1 MEWTQVRLVRISIS
15 GPRMEIGGEIR
26 ELLVRSDFILLRGTT
41 EKGKSGRVLVV
52 WAVRLGATP
61 ESLGVLKSRYQSC

>member
-1 MEWTQVRLVRISIS
+1 
-15 GPRMEIGGEIR
+15 MEIGGEIR

-61 ESLGVLKSRYQSC
+61 ESLGVLKNRYQSC

>member
-1 MEWTQVRLVRISIS
+1 MDPSKAGKDFHIWPEDGNR
-15 GPRMEIGGEIR
+15 GGEIR

-41 EKGKSGRVLVV
+41 ERGKSGRVLVV

-61 ESLGVLKSRYQSC
+61 ESLGVSKSWYQSC